1 MKERESLLEG
11 EKLLAQALDEC
22 LEEDLSF
29 IPPER
34 ELARKHHFSE
44 EFEKTI
50 EELLKDASDAS
61 RKRIQKHFFP
71 RYGQWAACLLI
82 FCICSG
88 LFYYITRPLPD
99 QTESVQEGGAS
110 GSADTGFDELQEE
123 AVPEF
128 YEEPASDREGE
139 AAKEDSASGYAKE
152 ADSVQE
158 ADLETVPGKKY
169 CGQTVYPAEQQEV
182 PEVLDYATT
191 LVNCPVL
198 DEENPILILTIG
210 NTGEEELR
218 YLNHYMLEVRLDDKW
233 YVIPER
239 LDAPEEWMTLEAG
252 MAVDEEIDL
261 TDYHIDYDAQQYRLI
276 TRVNQE
282 LVSAEF
288 TFGDGFTE
296 TMDLEENS
304 LEE

>member
-1 MKERESLLEG
+1 LKDRESLLAE
-11 EKLLAQALDEC
+11 ALDEC

-34 ELARKHHFSE
+34 EIARKHHFSE

-50 EELLKDASDAS
+50 EALLENASDAS
-61 RKRIQKHFFP
+61 KKRIQKHFFP

-82 FCICSG
+82 FCICGG
-88 LFYYITRPLPD
+88 LFYYIIRPLPE
-99 QTESVQEGGAS
+99 QTESVQEAEGAS
-110 GSADTGFDELQEE
+110 GSADMSLDKHSEE
-123 AVPEF
+123 A
-128 YEEPASDREGE
+128 
-139 AAKEDSASGYAKE
+139 
-152 ADSVQE
+152 SVQE
-158 ADLETVPGKKY
+158 AGLETVPEKKY
-169 CGQTVYPAEQQEV
+169 CGQIVYPAEQQEV
-182 PEVLDYATT
+182 PEVLDYVTT

-210 NTGEEELR
+210 NTGEEELQ
-218 YLNHYMLEVRLDDKW
+218 YLNHYMLEVRLGDEW

-239 LDAPEEWMTLEAG
+239 LNAPEKWMTLEAV

-296 TMDLEENS
+296 TMELEEDS
-304 LEE
+304 FEE